1 MLLNPFLLEKAFIQA
16 RREVPRDLGEKMKNR
31 RRNALKKACE
41 RLIENPYIDYE
52 NGKMLILSDSV
63 TDNGEAKFY
72 RTSAQ
77 ECRLIEPGNVLCH
90 AFWDGYP
97 CWHRATLEIVEN
109 YLLIESNFKGERIK
123 TVDNVNS
130 LGVAGVNTLRVFLE
144 SL

>member
-16 RREVPRDLGEKMKNR
+16 RREVPRDLGEKMTNR

-63 TDNGEAKFY
+63 TDKGEAKFY

-97 CWHRATLEIVEN
+97 CWHRATLRIVEN

-123 TVDNVNS
+123 TVDSVNS
-130 LGVAGVNTLRVFLE
+130 SGVAGVN
-144 SL
+144 S